1 MRQGSLRYLLGPA
14 GFFTLRWWEW
24 GPPSGPPVVCVH
36 GLTRC
41 GRDFDVLARALAAEG
56 RRVLC
61 PDLPGRGASAWL
73 PDPALYAP
81 GTYAV
86 ALSHLVARLE
96 GPVDWV
102 GTSLGGILG
111 MMLAAA
117 PGTPL
122 RRLVLNDT
130 GFHIALPAILRI
142 HDYLRAAPASFPDLA
157 ALERHLREIHAP
169 FGALDDAAWRHMA
182 ETSALP
188 APGRDG
194 GGDEGM
200 DGGGTV
206 RLHYDPAI
214 ATPILAAAPEAMD
227 LSALWAGVA
236 LPTLVL
242 RGETSDLLPAAT
254 AEEMARRPGVELATI
269 PGVGHA
275 PALMDAAQT
284 GLVARF
290 LR

>member
-1 MRQGSLRYLLGPA
+1 MPRQGSLRYLLGEA
-14 GFFTLRWWEW
+14 GFLALRWWEW
-24 GPPSGPPVVCVH
+24 GPAEAPAVVCIH

-41 GRDFDVLARALAAEG
+41 GRDFDDLARALAAEG

-61 PDLPGRGASAWL
+61 PDLPGRGASDWL

-81 GTYAV
+81 GSYVV
-86 ALSHLVARLE
+86 ALSHLLARLE

-130 GFHIALPAILRI
+130 GFLIAEPAIRRI
-142 HDYLRAAPASFPDLA
+142 HAYLAAAPAAFPDLA
-157 ALERHLREIHAP
+157 ALERHIREVHAP
-169 FGALDDAAWRHMA
+169 FGTLPDAAWRHMA
-182 ETSALP
+182 EISALP
-188 APGRDG
+188 AEG
-194 GGDEGM
+194 GGL
-200 DGGGTV
+200 
-206 RLHYDPAI
+206 RLHYDPAL
-214 ATPILAAAPEAMD
+214 AAPILATEPAAMD
-227 LSALWAGVA
+227 LAALWEKVA

-242 RGETSDLLPAAT
+242 RGETSDLLLAETAA
-254 AEEMARRPGVELATI
+254 EMARRPGVEVVTI
-269 PGVGHA
+269 AGCGHA

-284 GLVARF
+284 ERIARF

>member
-1 MRQGSLRYLLGPA
+1 MRQGSLRYLLGTS
-14 GFFTLRWWEW
+14 GFHGLRWWEW
-24 GPPSGPPVVCVH
+24 GPEAGPVVVCVH

-41 GRDFDVLARALAAEG
+41 GRDFDALARALAAAG

-61 PDLPGRGASAWL
+61 PDLPGRGASDWL
-73 PDPALYAP
+73 PDPVLYAP
-81 GTYAV
+81 SSYAV
-86 ALSHLVARLE
+86 ALSHLLARLD

-117 PGTPL
+117 PNTPL

-130 GFHIALPAILRI
+130 GFHIAEPAIARI
-142 HDYLRAAPASFPDLA
+142 HAYLRAAPAAFPDLA
-157 ALERHLREIHAP
+157 ALEQHLREVHAP

-188 APGRDG
+188 AEG
-194 GGDEGM
+194 GG
-200 DGGGTV
+200 V
-206 RLHYDPAI
+206 RLHYDPAL
-214 ATPILAAAPEAMD
+214 AAPILASEPAAMD
-227 LSALWAGVA
+227 LTALWEAVP

-242 RGETSDLLPAAT
+242 RGATSDLLLAETAVAMAA
-254 AEEMARRPGVELATI
+254 RPGVELVTI

-275 PALMDAAQT
+275 PALMDQAQI

-290 LR
+290 LG